1 MTNASERR
9 ARRSALRQQIVNLT
23 AHVLQLDDQAQPV
36 DADTVDGARILH
48 RRAVAQQSLA
58 EALTEYA
65 SLHRADSDI
74 AALAHLAAQSF
85 GDQAAE
91 YLARLDDRA
100 VIDTQVAGGAL

>member
-1 MTNASERR
+1 MNAFERR
-9 ARRSALRQQIVNLT
+9 AHRSALRQQVTNLT
-23 AHVLQLDDQAQPV
+23 DHVMRLDEQAEQV

-58 EALTEYA
+58 EALTRYA

-100 VIDTQVAGGAL
+100 VIDAQVAGGAL